1 MHRLKRHCF
10 TSTRGSFLFIPLH
23 WRIFWLCLLELSMMA
38 LMKAIPFWSKGLL
51 VTSLHSSCHG
61 SIMCEFTFSQVH
73 THYYVYL
80 AIQIHKIWMCLLLWQ
95 SSMFHD
101 YGWLRIAFAGQ
112 SATSISFIYLLPT
125 SLNWHECIPF
135 LSGLLL
141 LYTRWFYHPFPQ
153 FLKMTLINWAFVC
166 TQLLP
171 KPMKW

>member
-10 TSTRGSFLFIPLH
+10 TSTRGSFLLFPCTGEY
-23 WRIFWLCLLELSMMA
+23 FDYA
-38 LMKAIPFWSKGLL
+38 FWSWAWWHWWKPSHFDRRDYLWQVCILHVMDPSCVSLL
-51 VTSLHSSCHG
+51 
-61 SIMCEFTFSQVH
+61 FSQVH